1 MNYAVIQ
8 QINGSFAVHSEH
20 GDNKQAAIVN
30 FHNWCA
36 ALWND
41 DGAVDGVVKIVDSN
55 LDTVDGYIE
64 FISHPA
70 KNA

>member
-1 MNYAVIQ
+1 MYAVIQ
-8 QINGSFAVHSEH
+8 FINGAFAIKFES
-20 GDNKQAAIVN
+20 DNLDSIKYN

-36 ALWND
+36 LLWND
-41 DGAVDGVVKIVDSN
+41 TDAVDGVVKIVDN
-55 LDTVDGYIE
+55 KLDTVDGYIE